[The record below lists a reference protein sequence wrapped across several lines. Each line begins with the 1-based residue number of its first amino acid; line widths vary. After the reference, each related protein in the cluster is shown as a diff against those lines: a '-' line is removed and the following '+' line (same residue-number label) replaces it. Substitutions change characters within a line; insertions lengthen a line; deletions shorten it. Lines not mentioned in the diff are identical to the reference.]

1 MDIKSNVYQ
10 CPPQDQISVR
20 IYLTGQNYLKVILFL
35 NQFIPFKPGQFVST
49 KISLFQP
56 RSARGKQ
63 KTQVACHKP
72 QVTARQHRKHPKHSS
87 KLTSG
92 LIRPQQKFLGQRLAS
107 MNV

>member
-35 NQFIPFKPGQFVST
+35 NQFIFFKPGQFVST

-56 RSARGKQ
+56 ISVCGK
-63 KTQVACHKP
+63 
-72 QVTARQHRKHPKHSS
+72 
-87 KLTSG
+87 
-92 LIRPQQKFLGQRLAS
+92 
-107 MNV
+107 